1 MKENDI
7 IDIEGL
13 KLSLD
18 YESADD
24 IKNKEGSL
32 LLTTNS

>member
-1 MKENDI
+1 MNENYI

-24 IKNKEGSL
+24 LKNKEGL
-32 LLTTNS
+32 LLLIINS